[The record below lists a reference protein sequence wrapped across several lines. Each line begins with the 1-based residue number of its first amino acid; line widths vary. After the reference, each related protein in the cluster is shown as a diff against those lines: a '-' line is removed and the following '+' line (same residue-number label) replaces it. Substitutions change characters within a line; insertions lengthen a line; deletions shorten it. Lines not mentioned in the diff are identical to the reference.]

1 MALTLTLVDED
12 GTPVGDSFVLLDEE
26 LLEYLGGLSE
36 YPALQRLGRLD
47 PERDTRLGAKARAA
61 LAGEIEALAPLARR
75 REVAAPPDWVG
86 LEGTGDIRLG
96 EEFGWRGLLDFLQR
110 VEHLLHLSQSLG
122 VGLWAL
128 AED

>member
-12 GTPVGDSFVLLDEE
+12 GAPLGDSYVLLDEE
-26 LLEYLGGLSE
+26 LLNYLSGISGF
-36 YPALQRLGRLD
+36 PALQELGRLD
-47 PERDTRLGAKARAA
+47 PESDTRLDEGARVA
-61 LAGEIEALAPLARR
+61 LAGEIVALAPLVQR
-75 REVAAPPDWVG
+75 REIPAPPDWVG

-122 VGLWAL
+122 AGLWAL

>member
-12 GTPVGDSFVLLDEE
+12 GDPVGDSYVLLDEE
-26 LLEYLGGLSE
+26 LLDYLGGLSGF
-36 YPALQRLGRLD
+36 PTLQGLGRLD
-47 PERDTRLGAKARAA
+47 SERDTRLDTEARAA
-61 LAGEIEALAPLARR
+61 LAAEIEALAPLARR
-75 REVAAPPDWVG
+75 REAPAPPDWVG

-122 VGLWAL
+122 AGLWAL